1 MSKFS
6 DKINNLPK
14 TKKIR
19 YLVLL
24 AIVLLI
30 AVSLVIIFW
39 YSETVLKKTQKP
51 VIKLTISE
59 KLYRTNNTLMSQGS
73 DVAIKES
80 DSYINSTSDNN
91 EKATLYMAQAGIYF
105 DEKDYAKALEL
116 AFKSDAINSN
126 KNTSQFIAR
135 TYEALGDNKKS
146 IEYYNKAIQYLKNST
161 ETDPLA
167 GYYIEYYQSKIK
179 ELE

>member
-91 EKATLYMAQAGIYF
+91 
-105 DEKDYAKALEL
+105 
-116 AFKSDAINSN
+116 
-126 KNTSQFIAR
+126 
-135 TYEALGDNKKS
+135 
-146 IEYYNKAIQYLKNST
+146 
-161 ETDPLA
+161 
-167 GYYIEYYQSKIK
+167 
-179 ELE
+179 

>member
-1 MSKFS
+1 
-6 DKINNLPK
+6 
-14 TKKIR
+14 
-19 YLVLL
+19 
-24 AIVLLI
+24 
-30 AVSLVIIFW
+30 
-39 YSETVLKKTQKP
+39 
-51 VIKLTISE
+51 
-59 KLYRTNNTLMSQGS
+59 
-73 DVAIKES
+73 
-80 DSYINSTSDNN
+80 
-91 EKATLYMAQAGIYF
+91 MAQAGIYF